1 MKIKRFLRVT
11 AFLAVLAA
19 LLALLSSVL
28 VTRKVMGGVYCE
40 PLNTLEYIAV
50 GDSECLAGVSPM
62 ELWKDFGYTGYNCG
76 VPAQRMQDAYYEL
89 KNILRFQTPKVVLLE
104 TNMIFRDL
112 GYIHEAKSFVRSLAY
127 RLFPITRY
135 HSLWKS
141 WIFPK
146 LNDAAEQSGTTFKG
160 VHYNTQIQSCDPS
173 NPSKKSEYGSEILPQ
188 QRYYL
193 DRITAL
199 CKKTGIQLI
208 LFTVPTP
215 VNWSPDKHDSIQ
227 RYAQEKSLPFWD
239 LNDSTAQAGIDWST
253 DTYDGG
259 DHMNF
264 YGAKKVTAWLG
275 RHMSGSCGL
284 SDRRGN
290 EWYAFWNDELTEYLN
305 FTNQS

>member
-1 MKIKRFLRVT
+1 MKKKRKFSV
-11 AFLAVLAA
+11 
-19 LLALLSSVL
+19 SVL
-28 VTRKVMGGVYCE
+28 
-40 PLNTLEYIAV
+40 
-50 GDSECLAGVSPM
+50 
-62 ELWKDFGYTGYNCG
+62 
-76 VPAQRMQDAYYEL
+76 
-89 KNILRFQTPKVVLLE
+89 ILVL
-104 TNMIFRDL
+104 
-112 GYIHEAKSFVRSLAY
+112 V
-127 RLFPITRY
+127 
-135 HSLWKS
+135 
-141 WIFPK
+141 
-146 LNDAAEQSGTTFKG
+146 
-160 VHYNTQIQSCDPS
+160 
-173 NPSKKSEYGSEILPQ
+173 
-188 QRYYL
+188 
-193 DRITAL
+193 
-199 CKKTGIQLI
+199 LI